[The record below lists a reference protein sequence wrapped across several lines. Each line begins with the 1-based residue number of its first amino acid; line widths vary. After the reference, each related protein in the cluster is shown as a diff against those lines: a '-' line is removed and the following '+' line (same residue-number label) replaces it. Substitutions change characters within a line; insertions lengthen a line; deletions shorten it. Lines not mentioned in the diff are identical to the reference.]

1 MNISENAV
9 VLQLNTKHHHRPQP
23 PSHSIYEVM
32 DRKQQS
38 EVTSQNN
45 LEMTSHLEEEIYPV
59 YANPKI
65 IDQPQDSYY
74 ACPRKPHLRA

>member
-74 ACPRKPHLRA
+74 ACPRKLHLRA